1 MFKNQGFVSV
11 ISLLTMGIILI
22 SALSLA
28 YMSNLE
34 YLILNSSKNN
44 IQAYYA
50 AESKIHMILN
60 KQKYYDQL
68 FSRIERYIELGRSGE
83 PYDYKI
89 VIDDEDII
97 EGDRIDN
104 VKVRFYIENN
114 RRIMELESSSSY
126 NSIIKKLIAK
136 MTILNDFFE
145 MGIPII
151 SENSISNDRVEEYK
165 NYIDKIQEEIR
176 FPDQHN
182 DIIEI
187 DASNYDNIKIIK
199 GLDDKINIEFFRN
212 NVETP
217 ILKQVL
223 NKEHIFLIAK
233 NQKLTPTTVSIL
245 SEDNLDRVDLKG
257 LFYIEGNIEIHSNS
271 QIKGVLII
279 NKGSII
285 VNPFT
290 AFKVEGIALL
300 KDYIGEK
307 IQNKEG
313 IIIDYN
319 EKLIKTYGIYLPG
332 FIRPKVQVIKSS

>member
-1 MFKNQGFVSV
+1 
-11 ISLLTMGIILI
+11 
-22 SALSLA
+22 
-28 YMSNLE
+28 
-34 YLILNSSKNN
+34 
-44 IQAYYA
+44 
-50 AESKIHMILN
+50 MILN

>member
-1 MFKNQGFVSV
+1 
-11 ISLLTMGIILI
+11 
-22 SALSLA
+22 
-28 YMSNLE
+28 
-34 YLILNSSKNN
+34 
-44 IQAYYA
+44 
-50 AESKIHMILN
+50 
-60 KQKYYDQL
+60 
-68 FSRIERYIELGRSGE
+68 
-83 PYDYKI
+83 
-89 VIDDEDII
+89 
-97 EGDRIDN
+97 
-104 VKVRFYIENN
+104 
-114 RRIMELESSSSY
+114 MELESSSSY

-233 NQKLTPTTVSIL
+233 NQ
-245 SEDNLDRVDLKG
+245 N
-257 LFYIEGNIEIHSNS
+257 
-271 QIKGVLII
+271 
-279 NKGSII
+279 
-285 VNPFT
+285 
-290 AFKVEGIALL
+290 
-300 KDYIGEK
+300 
-307 IQNKEG
+307 
-313 IIIDYN
+313 
-319 EKLIKTYGIYLPG
+319 
-332 FIRPKVQVIKSS
+332 